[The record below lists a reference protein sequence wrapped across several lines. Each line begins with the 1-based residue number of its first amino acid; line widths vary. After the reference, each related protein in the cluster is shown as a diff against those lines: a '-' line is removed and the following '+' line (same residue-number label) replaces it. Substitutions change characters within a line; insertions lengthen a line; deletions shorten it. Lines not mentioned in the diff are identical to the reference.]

1 MESLDNVLGLE
12 EKIISTKSISG
23 HVYRKGD
30 DPVFEE
36 HNKRTNKNIL
46 KTIKYILELM
56 EKEVKKEYQL
66 MTSNQQA
73 TLVRKRQ
80 RQVNDLFDNGSF
92 SPWRMK
98 LLRKGTRERVNKIY
112 NSNELIYLLAEEDR
126 NRKG

>member
-1 MESLDNVLGLE
+1 
-12 EKIISTKSISG
+12 
-23 HVYRKGD
+23 
-30 DPVFEE
+30 
-36 HNKRTNKNIL
+36 
-46 KTIKYILELM
+46 KYILELM